1 MSKRIFLDNAATTPM
16 APEIIDMISD
26 MMKTHFANPSSAHS
40 FGRESKIVVENAR
53 KTIAKLLN
61 TAPGT
66 IFFTS
71 GGTEADNMA
80 IKCGIHDHK
89 ITHAI
94 TSKLSHHAVLYPLED
109 LEKEGIIK
117 LSYVNIDK
125 NGVVDLNHLEELLK
139 NNPRTFVS
147 IMHANNEIGTMQDIR
162 SIGDICKQYNAI
174 FHSDTVQTIAHFPFD
189 MKELNVD
196 FMAASAHKFHGPKGV
211 GFVFISEDIQIN
223 PLLRGG
229 GQERNMRAGTENIY
243 GIAALAMAMEM
254 AYENL
259 EEEIKYIK
267 GIKKHMIEKLQTE
280 LDDVQ
285 FYGTCLDLD
294 NSLYTVLSCHF
305 PETDIA
311 EMLLFNLDI
320 LGVACSGGSAC
331 ASGGSKGSHVLSALT
346 PDSKRPGIRF
356 SFSKYTTKEDVDFAI
371 QKLKELF
378 AQSLESAI

>member
-1 MSKRIFLDNAATTPM
+1 MKRVYLDNAATTPM
-16 APEIIDMISD
+16 APEIIQMMSE
-26 MMKTHFANPSSAHS
+26 MMKTHFANPSSVHS
-40 FGRESKIVVENAR
+40 FGRESKTVVENAR
-53 KTIAKLLN
+53 KSIANLLN
-61 TAPGT
+61 TSPGS

-80 IKCGIHDHK
+80 IKCGIDDHK

-109 LEKEGIIK
+109 LEAEGRIK
-117 LSYVNIDK
+117 LSYIDIDES
-125 NGVVDLNHLEELLK
+125 GVVSLPHLKELLA
-139 NNPRTFVS
+139 NNSRTFVS
-147 IMHANNEIGTMQDIR
+147 IMHANNEIGTIQDIKA
-162 SIGDICKQYNAI
+162 IGEICKEYNAI

-211 GFVFISEDIQIN
+211 GFVYISENIQIK

-229 GQERNMRAGTENIY
+229 AQERNMRAGTENVY

-254 AYENL
+254 AYEHL
-259 EEEIKYIK
+259 EEEVKYIK
-267 GIKKHMIEKLQTE
+267 GLKSYMIEKFKTE
-280 LDDVQ
+280 MQDVQ
-285 FYGTCLDLD
+285 FYGKCTDMD
-294 NSLYTVLSCHF
+294 NSLYTVLSVNF

-331 ASGGSKGSHVLSALT
+331 ASGGSKSSHVLSGIN
-346 PDSKRPGIRF
+346 PESKRPGIRF
-356 SFSKYTTKEDVDFAI
+356 SFSKYNTKKDIDFAI
-371 QKLKELF
+371 AKLKELF
-378 AQSLESAI
+378 N

>member
-1 MSKRIFLDNAATTPM
+1 MSKKRVYLDNAATTPIS
-16 APEIIDMISD
+16 PEIIDMMSE
-26 MMKTHFANPSSAHS
+26 MMKTHFANPSSVHS
-40 FGRESKIVVENAR
+40 YGRESKIIVESSR
-53 KTIAKLLN
+53 KKIAKLLN
-61 TAPGT
+61 TSPGT

-80 IKCGIHDHK
+80 IKCAINDHK

-94 TSKLSHHAVLYPLED
+94 TSKLSHHAVLFPLED
-109 LEKEGIIK
+109 LEKENLIK
-117 LSYVNIDK
+117 LSYVDIDK
-125 NGVVDLNHLEELLK
+125 NGVVSISNLKELLQ

-147 IMHANNEIGTMQDIR
+147 IMHANNEIGTIQDIKA
-162 SIGDICKQYNAI
+162 IGDICKEHNAI

-189 MKELNVD
+189 MQKLNIN

-211 GFVFISEDIQIN
+211 GFVYISEDIQIK

-254 AYENL
+254 AYEHL
-259 EEEIKYIK
+259 EEETTYIK
-267 GIKKHMIEKLQTE
+267 SLKKYMIEKLQTE
-280 LDDVQ
+280 LEDVQ
-285 FYGTCLDLD
+285 FYGKCTDME

-320 LGVACSGGSAC
+320 LGVSCSGGSAC
-331 ASGGSKGSHVLSALT
+331 ASGGIKGSHVLT
-346 PDSKRPGIRF
+346 EIVPESKRPGIRF
-356 SFSKYTTKEDVDFAI
+356 SFSKYNTKEDIDFTI
-371 QKLKELF
+371 DKLKELF
-378 AQSLESAI
+378 S

>member
-1 MSKRIFLDNAATTPM
+1 MSTRVFLDNAATTPM
-16 APEIIDMISD
+16 APEIINMMSE
-26 MMKTHFANPSSAHS
+26 MMKTHFANPSSVHS
-40 FGRESKIVVENAR
+40 YGRESKIVVENAR
-53 KTIAKLLN
+53 KKIASLLN
-61 TAPGT
+61 TSPGS

-117 LSYVNIDK
+117 LTYVNIDE
-125 NGVVDLNHLEELLK
+125 NGVVDLNHLEELLQ
-139 NNPRTFVS
+139 NNPRTFIS
-147 IMHANNEIGTMQDIR
+147 IMHANNEIGTIQDIKA
-162 SIGDICKQYNAI
+162 IGALCKEHKAI
-174 FHSDTVQTIAHFPFD
+174 FHSDTVQTMGHFPFN
-189 MKELNVD
+189 MQELQVD

-211 GFVFISEDIQIN
+211 GFIYISEDIQIK
-223 PLLRGG
+223 PMLRGG

-259 EEEIKYIK
+259 EEETYYIK
-267 GIKKHMIEKLQTE
+267 GLKKYMMEKLKSE
-280 LDDVQ
+280 LQDVQ
-285 FYGTCLDLD
+285 FYGKCTDLE

-331 ASGGSKGSHVLSALT
+331 SSGSSKGSHVLT
-346 PDSKRPGIRF
+346 EIVPESKRPGIRF
-356 SFSKYTTKEDVDFAI
+356 SFSKYNTKEEIDYTI
-371 QKLKELF
+371 EKLKELF
-378 AQSLESAI
+378 S

>member
-1 MSKRIFLDNAATTPM
+1 MKVYLDNAATTPM
-16 APEIIDMISD
+16 APEIIEMMSE
-26 MMKTHFANPSSAHS
+26 MMKTNFANPSSVHS
-40 FGRESKIVVENAR
+40 FGRESKIIVESAR
-53 KTIAKLLN
+53 KSIANLLN
-61 TAPGT
+61 TSPGS

-94 TSKLSHHAVLYPLED
+94 TSRLSHHAVLYPLQD
-109 LEKEGIIK
+109 LEKEGVIK

-125 NGVVDLNHLEELLK
+125 NGVVSLSHLKELLEDH
-139 NNPRTFVS
+139 PRTFVS
-147 IMHANNEIGTMQDIR
+147 IMHANNEIGTIQDLKQ
-162 SIGDICKQYNAI
+162 IGEICKEYNAI
-174 FHSDTVQTIAHFPFD
+174 FHSDTVQTIAHYPFD
-189 MKELNVD
+189 MQELNVD

-211 GFVFISEDIQIN
+211 GFIYISENSKIK

-243 GIAALAMAMEM
+243 GIAALAMAMKM

-259 EEEIKYIK
+259 EEEVKYIK
-267 GIKKHMIEKLQTE
+267 SLKKYMIEKLQTE
-280 LDDVQ
+280 MEDVQ
-285 FYGTCLDLD
+285 FYGKCTDMD

-331 ASGGSKGSHVLSALT
+331 ASGGSKGSHVLTEIVS
-346 PDSKRPGIRF
+346 DSKRPGIRF
-356 SFSKYTTKEDVDFAI
+356 SFSKYNTKEDIDFAVA
-371 QKLKELF
+371 KLKELF
-378 AQSLESAI
+378 

>member
-1 MSKRIFLDNAATTPM
+1 MSNKRVFLDNASTTPI
-16 APEIIDMISD
+16 APEIIEMMSE
-26 MMKTHFANPSSAHS
+26 MMKSHFANPSSVHS
-40 FGRESKIVVENAR
+40 YGRESKIVVEGAR
-53 KTIAKLLN
+53 KKIAELLN
-61 TAPGT
+61 TSPGS

-80 IKCGIHDHK
+80 IKCAIHDHK

-94 TSKLSHHAVLYPLED
+94 TSRLSHHAVLFPLED
-109 LEKEGIIK
+109 LEKEGLIK
-117 LSYVNIDK
+117 LSYVDIDK
-125 NGVVDLNHLEELLK
+125 SGVISMSHLKELLSS
-139 NNPRTFVS
+139 NPRTFVS
-147 IMHANNEIGTMQDIR
+147 IMHANNEIGTIQDIKV
-162 SIGDICKQYNAI
+162 IGDICKEHNAI
-174 FHSDTVQTIAHFPFD
+174 FHSDTVQTMAHFPFD
-189 MKELNVD
+189 MQKLNVD

-211 GFVFISEDIQIN
+211 GFVYISENIRIK

-259 EEEIKYIK
+259 EEETDYIK
-267 GIKKHMIEKLQTE
+267 GLKIYMIEKLQAE
-280 LDDVQ
+280 LEDVQ
-285 FYGTCLDLD
+285 FYGKCTDMD

-331 ASGGSKGSHVLSALT
+331 ASGGSKGSHVLT
-346 PDSKRPGIRF
+346 EIVTESKRPGIRF
-356 SFSKYTTKEDVDFAI
+356 SFSKYNTKEDIDFTI
-371 QKLKELF
+371 DKLKELF
-378 AQSLESAI
+378 S